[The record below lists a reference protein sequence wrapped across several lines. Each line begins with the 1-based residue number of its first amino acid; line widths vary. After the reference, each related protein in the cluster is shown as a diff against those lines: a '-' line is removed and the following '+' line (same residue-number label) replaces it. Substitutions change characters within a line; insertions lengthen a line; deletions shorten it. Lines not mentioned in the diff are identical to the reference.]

1 MIMVASY
8 CRVSTDKEDQANSF
22 ASQQRYFKEYIDRQ
36 PDWELYRVYADEG
49 ITGTST
55 KKRVQFNHMIS
66 DAKMGKFQIILTK
79 EVSRFSRNILDTIGY
94 TRELKALGVG
104 VLFMNDGI
112 NTLEPDAELRLS
124 IMGSIAQEESRKTST
139 RVKWGQTRQM
149 ERGVVFGRSMLG
161 YDVKDGTLTI
171 NPEGAELVR
180 LIFHKYGVEGKGT
193 SVIAREMREAGFL
206 TYTGNSRWNNSHI
219 VKILKNEKYV
229 GDLVQK
235 KTYTPDY
242 LTHQKKYNYGA
253 EEKVCLTDHHEAIID
268 RDLWNTV
275 QAELARRN
283 RHGQL
288 GVGHGNRYVFS
299 GKIKCGLCGSSFVS
313 RKKHYQNGTFTKK
326 WCCFTAVQ
334 EGTSHLDPMGNAV
347 GCDIGQLVRDDF
359 AHKVLNTA
367 AGAVLTSHRWAT
379 GQITA
384 CTKAE
389 IQRSE
394 TTGEDN
400 AEKLEYEIQ
409 QVKQKKEGILDAFF
423 SKDITKEEMRWMNE
437 RYDCQLGELQAA
449 LRAARER
456 DQLSYETETLQ
467 SDVKAHLKALLD
479 REVDEPFQKE
489 ILDTMI
495 VYPGR
500 RLEVRLN
507 LLPAK
512 WRFILDA
519 IAHIRRQSGCH
530 YDPSVPMSVSS
541 PFSSG

>member
-1 MIMVASY
+1 M
-8 CRVSTDKEDQANSF
+8 
-22 ASQQRYFKEYIDRQ
+22 
-36 PDWELYRVYADEG
+36 
-49 ITGTST
+49 
-55 KKRVQFNHMIS
+55 
-66 DAKMGKFQIILTK
+66 
-79 EVSRFSRNILDTIGY
+79 
-94 TRELKALGVG
+94 
-104 VLFMNDGI
+104 
-112 NTLEPDAELRLS
+112 
-124 IMGSIAQEESRKTST
+124 
-139 RVKWGQTRQM
+139 
-149 ERGVVFGRSMLG
+149 
-161 YDVKDGTLTI
+161 
-171 NPEGAELVR
+171 
-180 LIFHKYGVEGKGT
+180 
-193 SVIAREMREAGFL
+193 
-206 TYTGNSRWNNSHI
+206 
-219 VKILKNEKYV
+219 
-229 GDLVQK
+229 VQK

-299 GKIKCGLCGSSFVS
+299 GKIKCGLCGNTFVS
-313 RKKHYQNGTFTKK
+313 KTKHYPSGKSTKK
-326 WCCFTAVQ
+326 WNCFTALH
-334 EGTSHLDPMGNAV
+334 EGRNHIDPAGNEV
-347 GCDIGQLVRDDF
+347 GCDIGQLLRDDF
-359 AHKVLNTA
+359 AHEVLNTA
-367 AGAVLTSHRWAT
+367 TGAVLTSHRWAA

-467 SDVKAHLKALLD
+467 SDVKAHLKALLG

-489 ILDTMI
+489 ILDAMI

-500 RLEVRLN
+500 HLEVRLN

-512 WRFILDA
+512 WRFVLDA

-530 YDPSVPMSVSS
+530 DDPSVPISVRRACN
-541 PFSSG
+541 SG

>member
-161 YDVKDGTLTI
+161 YDVKNGTLTI

-193 SVIAREMREAGFL
+193 SIIAREMREAGFL

-229 GDLVQK
+229 GDLIIPVV
-235 KTYTPDY
+235 DR
-242 LTHQKKYNYGA
+242 
-253 EEKVCLTDHHEAIID
+253 KV
-268 RDLWNTV
+268 
-275 QAELARRN
+275 
-283 RHGQL
+283 
-288 GVGHGNRYVFS
+288 S
-299 GKIKCGLCGSSFVS
+299 
-313 RKKHYQNGTFTKK
+313 
-326 WCCFTAVQ
+326 
-334 EGTSHLDPMGNAV
+334 
-347 GCDIGQLVRDDF
+347 
-359 AHKVLNTA
+359 
-367 AGAVLTSHRWAT
+367 
-379 GQITA
+379 
-384 CTKAE
+384 
-389 IQRSE
+389 
-394 TTGEDN
+394 
-400 AEKLEYEIQ
+400 
-409 QVKQKKEGILDAFF
+409 
-423 SKDITKEEMRWMNE
+423 
-437 RYDCQLGELQAA
+437 
-449 LRAARER
+449 
-456 DQLSYETETLQ
+456 
-467 SDVKAHLKALLD
+467 
-479 REVDEPFQKE
+479 
-489 ILDTMI
+489 
-495 VYPGR
+495 
-500 RLEVRLN
+500 
-507 LLPAK
+507 
-512 WRFILDA
+512 
-519 IAHIRRQSGCH
+519 
-530 YDPSVPMSVSS
+530 
-541 PFSSG
+541 